1 MVFEADFFSG
11 NSINPKH
18 ESKGN
23 KHGGRRCPSLG
34 AVIQGEVEFWVL
46 A

>member
-11 NSINPKH
+11 NNINPKH

-34 AVIQGEVEFWVL
+34 AVIQGEVEFWLL